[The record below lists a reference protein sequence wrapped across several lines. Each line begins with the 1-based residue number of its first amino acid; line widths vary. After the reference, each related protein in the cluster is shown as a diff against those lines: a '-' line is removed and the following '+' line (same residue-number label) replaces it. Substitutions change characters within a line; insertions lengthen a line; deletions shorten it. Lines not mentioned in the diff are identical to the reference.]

1 MMDAGNIEGALE
13 SLGVS
18 VHSSQG
24 IVKAVTEEREK
35 ELRRLEKTLEFKQQM
50 DYNTPQAKENALAM
64 LQTKIQSV
72 KEQLK
77 TIGVRLD
84 QCNITEE
91 CPICYENS
99 KENNCTLTPCC
110 NHMFCGKCI
119 LQSLA
124 RQPTCPMC
132 RANVI
137 ATQLIHIVKT
147 TENKKHK
154 KKEVSKLLS
163 KSNQLLE
170 FLKSNPTAQVLIFS
184 RYENPFTS
192 LGNKFTEEGISHH
205 ILSGNKDVVASTI
218 RAFETGE
225 KRVLFLPTQS
235 AGAGIN
241 LVTATHV
248 VLLHA
253 MTPDEEKQV
262 IGRAYRLGRKD
273 PLHVIHLLHEAEQ
286 PL

>member
-1 MMDAGNIEGALE
+1 
-13 SLGVS
+13 
-18 VHSSQG
+18 
-24 IVKAVTEEREK
+24 
-35 ELRRLEKTLEFKQQM
+35 LRRLEKTLEFKQQM
-50 DYNTPQAKENALAM
+50 DYTTPQAKVSALAV

-77 TIGVRLD
+77 TIHTRLG

-91 CPICYENS
+91 CPICYENA
-99 KENNCTLTPCC
+99 KDNNCTLTPCC
-110 NHMFCGKCI
+110 HHMFCGKCI
-119 LQSLA
+119 LQSLT

-132 RANVI
+132 RTNI
-137 ATQLIHIVKT
+137 ITSQLVHITDNK
-147 TENKKHK
+147 NKKK
-154 KKEVSKLLS
+154 SKKEEKKLLS
-163 KSNQLLE
+163 KSKQLLE
-170 FLKSNPTAQVLIFS
+170 FLKANPDARVLIFS

-192 LGNKFTEEGISHH
+192 IGNSFTEEGISHH
-205 ILSGNKDVVASTI
+205 ILSGNKDVVAATI
-218 RAFETGE
+218 RSFETGE

-248 VLLHA
+248 ILLHA

-273 PLHVIHLLHEAEQ
+273 PLHVIHLVHEAERPQ
-286 PL
+286 